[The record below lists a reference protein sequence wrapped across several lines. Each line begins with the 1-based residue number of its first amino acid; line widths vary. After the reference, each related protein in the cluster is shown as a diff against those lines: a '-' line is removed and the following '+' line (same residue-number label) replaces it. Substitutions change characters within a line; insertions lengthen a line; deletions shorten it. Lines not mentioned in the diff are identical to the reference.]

1 MQEDICIHIMYN
13 IYKIY
18 DSCVWVFIT
27 CCSSCSL
34 KLNAQNLI
42 SILGVATTLLLSHQI
57 FSSRT
62 QHPRTHSHTPTC
74 VAADCSLSQVCVC
87 FFFFGLSHTRL
98 RGKYTH
104 AFSFIYRLI
113 AMQADK
119 TWDVDDDDD
128 NYSTTRRNKNKQT
141 NTQTDRQT
149 TKRKGR
155 GRRVGKRGGAG
166 GEELGRCSKNS
177 LLHWQGKHL
186 EIFFCFQ
193 GSRTSMSA
201 KVSFVI

>member
-1 MQEDICIHIMYN
+1 MH
-13 IYKIY
+13 KIWLAF
-18 DSCVWVFIT
+18 WVLQQLF
-27 CCSSCSL
+27 CSPIRYSAHAHS
-34 KLNAQNLI
+34 
-42 SILGVATTLLLSHQI
+42 TL
-57 FSSRT
+57 
-62 QHPRTHSHTPTC
+62 THTHLCRSWLQFKP
-74 VAADCSLSQVCVC
+74 SVCV

-155 GRRVGKRGGAG
+155 GRRVGKRGGWRG
-166 GEELGRCSKNS
+166 WEELGRCSKNS

-186 EIFFCFQ
+186 ESFFCFQ

>member
-1 MQEDICIHIMYN
+1 MH
-13 IYKIY
+13 KIWLAF
-18 DSCVWVFIT
+18 WVLQQLF
-27 CCSSCSL
+27 CSPIRHSAHAHS
-34 KLNAQNLI
+34 
-42 SILGVATTLLLSHQI
+42 TLAH
-57 FSSRT
+57 
-62 QHPRTHSHTPTC
+62 THSHTHLCRSWLQFKP
-74 VAADCSLSQVCVC
+74 SVCVF

-98 RGKYTH
+98 RGKYTR

-119 TWDVDDDDD
+119 TWDVDDDD

-155 GRRVGKRGGAG
+155 GRRVGKRRGGER

-186 EIFFCFQ
+186 ESFFLF
-193 GSRTSMSA
+193 SR
-201 KVSFVI
+201 